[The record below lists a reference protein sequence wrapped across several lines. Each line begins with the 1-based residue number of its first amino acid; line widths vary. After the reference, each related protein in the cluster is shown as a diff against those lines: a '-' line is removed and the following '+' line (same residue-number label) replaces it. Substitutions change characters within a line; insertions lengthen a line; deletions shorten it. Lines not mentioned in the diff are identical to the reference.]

1 MESCGIPNELQSF
14 LNERKQLKLWPVKRK
29 KQLMALWYLAGRL
42 EAGKT
47 YSES

>member
-1 MESCGIPNELQSF
+1 MENCGIPNALQSF
-14 LNERKQLKLWPVKRK
+14 LNERKHLKLWPAKRK

-47 YSES
+47 YS